1 MSNSSSTTKK
11 YGTAPI
17 FKGAT
22 KQIEDHIFYFGTGMQ
37 QKFRESAKKLLSY
50 AGRTYGVSTQMSIEL
65 GTTTIAEMDKPSYTF
80 TDDEFYK
87 KSYHEK
93 RMINDDY
100 DDWKKAKQK
109 VRDGLSA
116 MFAVLMGQCHPKLQ
130 AKIKKDTEYVAMPR
144 PCVMKLWIIVK
155 RVCQGLESTNNC
167 LMTAMEFMFNFH
179 LIREDKY
186 EDLQLQLLVS
196 LVNKQILDLLF
207 S

>member
-109 VRDGLSA
+109 VRDGFVSRI
-116 MFAVLMGQCHPKLQ
+116 VC
-130 AKIKKDTEYVAMPR
+130 YVCCLDGTMSSKVTSEDQER
-144 PCVMKLWIIVK
+144 Y
-155 RVCQGLESTNNC
+155 RVCGDAKTMCNETMDHCQAC
-167 LMTAMEFMFNFH
+167 LSR
-179 LIREDKY
+179 IREY
-186 EDLQLQLLVS
+186 EQLSHDSHGIHVQFPS
-196 LVNKQILDLLF
+196 HQRRQI
-207 S
+207 